1 MVRVEK
7 VRWNDGQRNAVLD
20 LHVSTAAELPDI
32 DSMIGGFRLKAGS
45 TAQIVQT
52 GEFVTLDKDGT
63 WYPEQ
68 S

>member
-20 LHVSTAAELPDI
+20 LQVSTAAELPDI
-32 DSMIGGFRLKAGS
+32 WSMVGGWRLKEGS
-45 TAQIVQT
+45 TAQIVQQ
-52 GEFVTLDKDGT
+52 GEFVTLDKEGT